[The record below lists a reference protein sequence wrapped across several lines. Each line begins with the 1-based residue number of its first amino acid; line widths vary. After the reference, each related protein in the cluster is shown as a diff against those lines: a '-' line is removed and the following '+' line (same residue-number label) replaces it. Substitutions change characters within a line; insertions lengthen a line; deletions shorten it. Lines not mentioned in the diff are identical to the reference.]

1 LRPSAFSRLSRLT
14 YTVWWFMAGHSKWAQ
29 IKRKKAANDLKK
41 GKIVSKYLRLIAAA
55 AKAGGSTDPAAN
67 AHLRNLIEAARD
79 ADVPN
84 DNIERLLKRL
94 AGGDDEGSHYEE
106 VVYEGYAP
114 GGVAVIVQAL
124 SDNRNRTASEV
135 RHVFNKHGGSLGATG
150 SVSWQFDRRGYIRI
164 APNSEA
170 AQEAAIEAGALDF
183 QENEEG
189 LVIYTDPQEVY
200 AVANALKAKG
210 FKPEETEIT
219 MVPQNTLRLGQEEA
233 EKVLRMVEALEELE
247 DVQNVYTNL
256 DLDNVTIEA

>member
-1 LRPSAFSRLSRLT
+1 LRPSAFSRLLRLT

>member
-1 LRPSAFSRLSRLT
+1 
-14 YTVWWFMAGHSKWAQ
+14 MAGHSKWAQ

-55 AKAGGSTDPAAN
+55 ARAGGSADPAAN
-67 AHLRNLIEAARD
+67 PSLRNLIEAARD
-79 ADVPN
+79 ADVPS

-94 AGGDDEGSHYEE
+94 SGGEEEGTQYEE

-150 SVSWQFDRRGYIRI
+150 SVSWQFERRGYIWI
-164 APNSEA
+164 SPNTEA
-170 AQEAAIEAGALDF
+170 AQEAAIEAGAVDL
-183 QENEEG
+183 QEAEEG
-189 LVIYTDPQEVY
+189 LEVYTDPQEVY
-200 AVANALKAKG
+200 AVASALKAKG
-210 FKPEETEIT
+210 FKPENTEIT
-219 MVPQNTLRLGQEEA
+219 MVPQNTISLSQAEA
-233 EKVLRMVEALEELE
+233 EKVLKMVEALEELE

-256 DLDNVTIEA
+256 SLENVSVEA

>member
-1 LRPSAFSRLSRLT
+1 MRPSAFSRLSRLT

-124 SDNRNRTASEV
+124 SDNCNRTASEV

>member
-1 LRPSAFSRLSRLT
+1 MRQA
-14 YTVWWFMAGHSKWAQ
+14 
-29 IKRKKAANDLKK
+29 
-41 GKIVSKYLRLIAAA
+41 
-55 AKAGGSTDPAAN
+55 
-67 AHLRNLIEAARD
+67 
-79 ADVPN
+79 
-84 DNIERLLKRL
+84 
-94 AGGDDEGSHYEE
+94 
-106 VVYEGYAP
+106 
-114 GGVAVIVQAL
+114 GVAVIVQAL

>member
-1 LRPSAFSRLSRLT
+1 
-14 YTVWWFMAGHSKWAQ
+14 MAGHSKWAQ

>member
-1 LRPSAFSRLSRLT
+1 
-14 YTVWWFMAGHSKWAQ
+14 MAGHSKWAQ

-55 AKAGGSTDPAAN
+55 ARAGGSTDPAAN
-67 AHLRNLIEAARD
+67 VNLRNLIEAARN

-94 AGGDDEGSHYEE
+94 AGGDDEASHYEE

-114 GGVAVIVQAL
+114 GGVAIIVNAL

-135 RHVFNKHGGSLGATG
+135 RHIFSKHGGSLGATG
-150 SVSWQFDRRGYIRI
+150 AVSWQFDRRGYIWVE
-164 APNSEA
+164 PNSEA
-170 AQEAAIEAGALDF
+170 AQEAAIEAGALDL
-183 QENEEG
+183 QESEEG
-189 LVIYTDPQEVY
+189 LEIYTDPHEVY
-200 AVANALKAKG
+200 SVANALKAKG
-210 FKPEETEIT
+210 FKPEDTEIT
-219 MVPQNTLRLGQEEA
+219 MVPQNTMSLSQEEA

-256 DLDNVTIEA
+256 NLENISVEV